1 MTKSSPAGW
10 ATTLEPHRK
19 DPLWMEGT
27 IVGENAIC
35 FIDTPLVGALVSPMI
50 SPVHKTI
57 GIRGN
62 LYVKVHVL
70 IPQLSAADLKK
81 IKDL

>member
-1 MTKSSPAGW
+1 ML
-10 ATTLEPHRK
+10 TLK
-19 DPLWMEGT
+19 GQGM
-27 IVGENAIC
+27 
-35 FIDTPLVGALVSPMI
+35 
-50 SPVHKTI
+50 PVHKTI